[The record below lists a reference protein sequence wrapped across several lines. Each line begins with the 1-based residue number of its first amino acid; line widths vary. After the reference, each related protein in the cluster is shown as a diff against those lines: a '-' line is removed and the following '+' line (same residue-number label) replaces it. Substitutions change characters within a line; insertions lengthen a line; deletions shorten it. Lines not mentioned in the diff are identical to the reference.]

1 MFLKEPLFNQMA
13 LFYNNNKNKLCIL
26 TKQHSAPRGL
36 VGAGQCSPNKK
47 NKAEE
52 LYLGFVYVSAALV
65 ITKSERERE
74 SDAFKCLPAMWQL
87 AQV

>member
-13 LFYNNNKNKLCIL
+13 FFYNNNKNKLCIL
-26 TKQHSAPRGL
+26 TKQHSARPL
-36 VGAGQCSPNKK
+36 VGWGPPRCWPVCQIKK

-65 ITKSERERE
+65 ITKRER
-74 SDAFKCLPAMWQL
+74 DAFKCLPAMWQL